1 MSPQEL
7 YDRDF
12 FEWTQ
17 VNADLLSR
25 GCFETADIEHIAEE
39 LADMGN
45 NDRREVKSFL
55 TRLVMHL
62 LKWEMQPGQRSSSW
76 IASIND
82 SRLQLEGIFEQSP
95 SLHRFASESFGSVY
109 PRARRFAAKE
119 TGLAQTA
126 FPAECPYS
134 FDQLMDL
141 DFFPDSVQ
149 TA

>member
-25 GCFETADIEHIAEE
+25 GCFEMADIAHIAEE
-39 LADMGN
+39 LADMGKR
-45 NDRREVKSFL
+45 DRREVTSFL
-55 TRLVMHL
+55 TRLIMHL
-62 LKWEMQPGQRSSSW
+62 LKWEMQPAQRRPSW

-82 SRLQLEGIFEQSP
+82 SRMQLKGIFEQSP
-95 SLHRFASESFGSVY
+95 SLRRFATESAGSAY
-109 PRARRFAAKE
+109 PDARRVAAKE

-141 DFFPDSVQ
+141 DYFPGKADR
-149 TA
+149 

>member
-25 GCFETADIEHIAEE
+25 GCFETADIAHIAEE
-39 LADMGN
+39 LADMGKS
-45 NDRREVKSFL
+45 DRREVKSFL
-55 TRLVMHL
+55 RRLIMHL
-62 LKWEMQPGQRSSSW
+62 LKWEMQPGQRSPSW
-76 IASIND
+76 IASIGD
-82 SRLQLEGIFEQSP
+82 SRVQLKDIFEQSP
-95 SLHRFASESFGSVY
+95 SLRRFASESIAAVY
-109 PRARRFAAKE
+109 SDARELAAQE
-119 TGLAQTA
+119 TGLKQTA

-141 DFFPDSVQ
+141 DFFPDSV
-149 TA
+149 